1 MGEKAEEPD
10 EEQLRTL
17 WVGSISEKVQSI
29 PASVGDPDPVE
40 SGTLF
45 RIRNSFPVPE
55 FFFQIWQE

>member
-29 PASVGDPDPVE
+29 PASVGDPDPTKV
-40 SGTLF
+40 
-45 RIRNSFPVPE
+45 
-55 FFFQIWQE
+55 FQTYLEILRKFHNINQNDE